1 MTSRDGQALS
11 SSSGSKAL
19 RLLAGS
25 KPWATASVLLQ
36 TWTGEGEVRGAAG
49 EGAWMWWGACSLG
62 TTLQGRFLSGERV
75 LQGRYSGF
83 ALFPPEI
90 PQHQGLGLQVA
101 AAQ

>member
-1 MTSRDGQALS
+1 
-11 SSSGSKAL
+11 
-19 RLLAGS
+19 
-25 KPWATASVLLQ
+25 
-36 TWTGEGEVRGAAG
+36 
-49 EGAWMWWGACSLG
+49 MWWGACSLG